1 MFRKVLQVA
10 IFILVAVIVL
20 MLLAYGIS
28 QSDFSKIKKYD
39 EIDTNSN
46 TPVSALKAKL
56 IKELY
61 YTKKVKIINNSTA
74 NLGDFTVNLSDKDQ
88 LIMNISIKFKG
99 LKSDSWLGGDSIK
112 QEILDKGDVLRSSV
126 IYTISNNRY
135 ATVRNDALKRK
146 LVQNMNKYISK
157 GEIEELYF
165 NRFIIQ

>member
-10 IFILVAVIVL
+10 IFIIVTAIVL
-20 MLLAYGIS
+20 ILLAYGVS
-28 QSDFSKIKKYD
+28 KSDFSKIKKYD
-39 EIDTNSN
+39 ELDTDSN

-88 LIMNISIKFKG
+88 LVMNISIKFRG
-99 LKSDSWLGGDSIK
+99 QKSDSWLGGDSIK
-112 QEILDKGDVLRSSV
+112 QEILDKGDVLRNSV

-135 ATVRNDALKRK
+135 ATVKNDALKRK

-157 GEIEELYF
+157 GEIEALYF